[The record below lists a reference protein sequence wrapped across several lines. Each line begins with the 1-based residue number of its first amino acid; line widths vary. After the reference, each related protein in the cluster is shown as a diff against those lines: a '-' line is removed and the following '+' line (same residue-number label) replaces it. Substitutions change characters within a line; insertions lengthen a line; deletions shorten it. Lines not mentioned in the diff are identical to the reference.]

1 MHAKPTLCTFSF
13 QGRIRRNCRKS
24 YERVGISPSA
34 IPTSQE
40 KNQVNQQSS
49 TARQT
54 RQHQVAEE
62 EEEQGSRD
70 QGWSLLLLSK
80 REDLE
85 NAYDAMPPH

>member
-1 MHAKPTLCTFSF
+1 L
-13 QGRIRRNCRKS
+13 
-24 YERVGISPSA
+24 A

-54 RQHQVAEE
+54 MQHHVAEE

-85 NAYDAMPPH
+85 NAYDAMLPH